1 MHLETREPK
10 DGGPENVVM
19 EVLLTVEIV
28 KDRILQ
34 LIGQVK
40 TREHVQHVKAVGCK
54 RATVK
59 VGDHTICRQ
68 YTLSCP
74 RVCGS
79 PGMYQSWIIVTIF

>member
-59 VGDHTICRQ
+59 VGDQTICRQ
-68 YTLSCP
+68 FTS
-74 RVCGS
+74 S
-79 PGMYQSWIIVTIF
+79 PCHVAGCVVPPAHIRAGQL